1 MLMRSSEA
9 RPSPTGTNLLLQSLN
24 PSDREL
30 LYRHVEAVTLPRGKV
45 LLGPD
50 ELIDAVYFPTSG
62 MLSVEER
69 IGRRRHIETA
79 VVGRE
84 GLLGWPALL
93 GCERSCHSAIVQGV
107 GGAALRIE
115 LPAFLDACRQSPSL
129 WIALLS
135 FVQTIILQMGRTIA
149 AHLDHSLD
157 QSVARW
163 LLMRHDRVH
172 GDELI
177 VRHEEIADAL
187 GVRRASITDQMHVL
201 EGDRLIRCNRGRLVI
216 RDRVGLEMAAGE
228 AYGQPE
234 AQYRQTI
241 APFGK
246 SRTEIV
252 VGLSQA
258 ITRYTSY
265 PPHTVIVISRAA
277 DAPSLHVAS
286 QPILIAG

>member
-1 MLMRSSEA
+1 MLMRSSDA
-9 RPSPTGTNLLLQSLN
+9 RSSLTGTNLLLQSLR
-24 PSDREL
+24 PSDRVL
-30 LYRHVEAVTLPRGKV
+30 LYRHVEEAPLPRGKV
-45 LLGPD
+45 LIGPD
-50 ELIDAVYFPTSG
+50 EPIDGIYFPTSG
-62 MLSVEER
+62 IVSVEER
-69 IGRRRHIETA
+69 IGRRRRIETA

-93 GCERSCHSAIVQGV
+93 GCERSCHSASVQGS
-107 GGAALRIE
+107 GGTALRIE
-115 LPAFLDACRQSPSL
+115 LPAFLDACRQSPTL
-129 WIALLS
+129 WMALLS

-157 QSVARW
+157 QSLARW
-163 LLMRHDRVH
+163 LLMRHDRVD
-172 GDELI
+172 GDELL

-187 GVRRASITDQMHVL
+187 GVRRASITDKMHVL

-216 RDRVGLEMAAGE
+216 RDRAGLEMAAGE

-241 APFGK
+241 GPFGK

-252 VGLSQA
+252 AGPPHA
-258 ITRYTSY
+258 ITRYEPY
-265 PPHTVIVISRAA
+265 LPHTVVVIGQSV
-277 DAPSLHVAS
+277 DAPSVHVVS

>member
-1 MLMRSSEA
+1 MLMRSSDVRSSLA
-9 RPSPTGTNLLLQSLN
+9 DINILLQSLL

-30 LYRHVEAVTLPRGKV
+30 LYRHVEEVALLRGKV

-50 ELIDAVYFPTSG
+50 EPIDAIYFPTSG
-62 MLSVEER
+62 MLSIEER

-93 GCERSCHSAIVQGV
+93 GCERSGNSAIVQGS
-107 GGAALRIE
+107 GSTALRIE
-115 LPAFLDACRQSPSL
+115 LPAFLDACRQSPTL
-129 WIALLS
+129 WMALLR
-135 FVQTIILQMGRTIA
+135 FVQTIIIQMGRTIA

-157 QSVARW
+157 QSLARW
-163 LLMRHDRVH
+163 LLMRHDRVY
-172 GDELI
+172 GDELV

-187 GVRRASITDQMHVL
+187 GVRRASITDKMHVL
-201 EGDRLIRCNRGRLVI
+201 EGDRLIRCNRGRLIV
-216 RDRVGLEMAAGE
+216 RDRIGLEVVAGD

-246 SRTEIV
+246 SRTEIMAAP
-252 VGLSQA
+252 SQA
-258 ITRYTSY
+258 ITQHTTYS
-265 PPHTVIVISRAA
+265 PHTVVMFSQSANS
-277 DAPSLHVAS
+277 PSAHVAN
-286 QPILIAG
+286 QRILIAG

>member
-1 MLMRSSEA
+1 MLMRSSDA
-9 RPSPTGTNLLLQSLN
+9 RSSLTGVNLLLQSLRQ
-24 PSDREL
+24 SDREL
-30 LYRHVEAVTLPRGKV
+30 LYRDFEEVALPRGKV

-50 ELIDAVYFPTSG
+50 ELIDAIYFPTSG

-84 GLLGWPALL
+84 GMLGWPALL
-93 GCERSCHSAIVQGV
+93 GCKRSCHSAIVQGF

-115 LPAFLDACRQSPSL
+115 LPTFLDACRQSPTL

-135 FVQTIILQMGRTIA
+135 FVQTIIFQMGRTIA

-157 QSVARW
+157 QSLARW
-163 LLMRHDRVH
+163 LLMRHDRVY
-172 GDELI
+172 GDELV
-177 VRHEEIADAL
+177 VRHQEIADAIA
-187 GVRRASITDQMHVL
+187 VRRASITDKMHAL

-241 APFGK
+241 GPFGK
-246 SRTEIV
+246 SRTEIMADPPH
-252 VGLSQA
+252 A
-258 ITRYTSY
+258 ITRYKPY
-265 PPHTVIVISRAA
+265 LPHTVVVIGQSV
-277 DAPSLHVAS
+277 DAPSVHVVS